1 MRKYESLWIFLAKS
15 WWTSNEKFL
24 HSWPNYS
31 TISVIMLWKYIFH
44 EDQVC
49 SPVSITLAHVQMW
62 WISCVYLWQTACDEL
77 SFNNEI
83 CHRIKLCSKNV
94 YEMMSG
100 AAIAVQHTIAN
111 LNSTFIK
118 STNYYDLNASRIN
131 CENVKESK
139 TFRLDIRA
147 NEWQSY

>member
-1 MRKYESLWIFLAKS
+1 
-15 WWTSNEKFL
+15 
-24 HSWPNYS
+24 
-31 TISVIMLWKYIFH
+31 
-44 EDQVC
+44 
-49 SPVSITLAHVQMW
+49 
-62 WISCVYLWQTACDEL
+62 
-77 SFNNEI
+77 
-83 CHRIKLCSKNV
+83 
-94 YEMMSG
+94 MMSG